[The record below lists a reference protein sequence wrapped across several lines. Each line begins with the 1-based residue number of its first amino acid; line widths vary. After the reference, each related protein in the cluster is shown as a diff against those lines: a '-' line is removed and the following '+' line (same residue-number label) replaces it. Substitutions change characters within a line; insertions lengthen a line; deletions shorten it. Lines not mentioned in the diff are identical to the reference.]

1 VLFNSYI
8 FILCFLPITW
18 ILFFSIAKHSNVW
31 AAFFLFLASL
41 FFYGWWNPLYV
52 ILLLLSSAFNY
63 GISRAILGSSGSP
76 LQKGWLF
83 IGVAGDLAVL
93 CYYKYFA
100 FLLGIFG
107 LTPPVHATALPL
119 GISFFTFTQ
128 IAFIVDTYRRQAS
141 LTTAVHYGLF
151 VTYFP
156 HLIAGPLLHHKQIIP
171 QFTSE
176 KMYSP
181 SLENVAVG
189 ITIFV
194 LGLAKKV
201 IIADGL
207 APYVGKVFGAAN
219 AGVPVDM
226 GEAWLGTLGYTLQIY
241 FDFSGYSD
249 MAIGISRMFNVILPA
264 NFYSPY
270 QSLNII
276 DFWRRWHI
284 TLSNFLRDYLYIPLG
299 GNRKG
304 PFRRYLNVFITMLLG
319 GLWHGAGWT
328 FIIWGG
334 LHGVM
339 LMVNHWWRDFLTR
352 FGLVSVSKTWP
363 VRLASWGL
371 TFFCVVICWVFFR
384 SPTLDSSITIIR
396 AMFGAHGLSVPKYM
410 AGFFSGQSGTGWV
423 HFRGF
428 SSNFLL
434 DDIFGIYLGVGLFI
448 ALCMPCIIH
457 IMRTVTPALG
467 LPKQTAGEGFF
478 PGMTWKPTLGTA
490 IVLALL
496 TIVLLLLL
504 ERPSEFLYF
513 QF

>member
-18 ILFFSIAKHSNVW
+18 IIFFAIAKYSNVG

-41 FFYGWWNPLYV
+41 FFYGWWNPAYV
-52 ILLLLSSAFNY
+52 LLLLLSSAFNY
-63 GISRAILGSSGSP
+63 GISRAILASHGP
-76 LQKGWLF
+76 RLQKGWLVA
-83 IGVAGDLAVL
+83 GVVGDLAVL
-93 CYYKYFA
+93 CYFKYFA
-100 FLLGIFG
+100 FLLSIFG
-107 LTPPVHATALPL
+107 LTPPAHTTALPL

-128 IAFIVDTYRRQAS
+128 IAFIVDTYRRQAA

-171 QFTSE
+171 QFISE
-176 KMYSP
+176 KMYVP
-181 SLENVAVG
+181 NLENVAVG

-219 AGVPVDM
+219 AGIPVDM

-270 QSLNII
+270 QSRNII

-284 TLSNFLRDYLYIPLG
+284 TLSNFLKDYLYIPLG

-304 PFRRYLNVFITMLLG
+304 TARRYINLMVTMLLG

-334 LHGVM
+334 LHGV
-339 LMVNHWWRDFLTR
+339 LLTLNHWWRDLVKHLHWERAMETVPAR
-352 FGLVSVSKTWP
+352 F
-363 VRLASWGL
+363 AAWGL
-371 TFFCVVICWVFFR
+371 TFLSVLICWVFFR
-384 SPTLDSSITIIR
+384 SPTLESSLVILR
-396 AMFGAHGLSVPKYM
+396 AMLGAHGMSVPKYM
-410 AGFFSGQSGTGWV
+410 AGLFPGQSGAGWL

-434 DDIFGIYLGVGLFI
+434 DDIFGIYLAVGLFI
-448 ALCMPCIIH
+448 ALCLPCIIH
-457 IMRTVTPALG
+457 LMRQWTPALG
-467 LPKQTAGEGFF
+467 LPKQAAGEGFF
-478 PGMTWKPTLGTA
+478 PGMTWRPTMRNA
-490 IVLALL
+490 IVLAVL